1 MPVPRQQLAGQV
13 FVIGERVDVGVR
25 LALPLAWEGLILY
38 EVEVLTGDGLADYEL
53 RMTWPDGTE
62 RHAVV
67 EEVEPERKLSFRW
80 LPFQRT
86 AWGDVEPIPST
97 RVEITLDE
105 VSEGTRVRVVEQ
117 SALDRR
123 TTRIQSRA
131 SGGAFGPVL
140 AAIDA

>member
-1 MPVPRQQLAGQV
+1 MATVEREIMVPAPPGAVWPAVTHSDEVSVWFGADVELDAQPGGRGV
-13 FVIGERVDVGVR
+13 FR
-25 LALPLAWEGLILY
+25 
-38 EVEVLTGDGLADYEL
+38 
-53 RMTWPDGTE
+53 WPDGTE

-67 EEVEPERKLSFRW
+67 EEVEPEHKLSFRW

-86 AWGDVEPIPST
+86 AGGDVEPVPST

-117 SALDRR
+117 SAFGLR
-123 TTRIQSRA
+123 T
-131 SGGAFGPVL
+131 SGARTPYARTSGPVL